1 MFVSGQDKCLKA
13 RRLVGH
19 FARQALCWAR
29 VRREPLVPYRRQSE
43 DYRETGFEEISGDV
57 REPNSWPVS
66 RDFLLIKR
74 IRRFARHSD
83 DASFLTEHI
92 ARAFSRR

>member
-1 MFVSGQDKCLKA
+1 VLDRDGVRSGYQIIKFRTSLQRDL
-13 RRLVGH
+13 G
-19 FARQALCWAR
+19 
-29 VRREPLVPYRRQSE
+29 
-43 DYRETGFEEISGDV
+43 
-57 REPNSWPVS
+57 PVW

>member
-1 MFVSGQDKCLKA
+1 MLSRYATVDIQLA
-13 RRLVGH
+13 RTGTFDLIIGRPTTL
-19 FARQALCWAR
+19 
-29 VRREPLVPYRRQSE
+29 PLR
-43 DYRETGFEEISGDV
+43 DF
-57 REPNSWPVS
+57 WPVW

-83 DASFLTEHI
+83 DSSFLTEHI